1 MKVKITPYSFLLW
14 ITTIIV
20 AGTFLLFCAFL
31 EKGLEI
37 TKIQDGYLSQRI
49 VEVHLTNKLL
59 TDDER
64 DMLWE
69 GIESIPNYSFAVFM
83 KTILMTDDDEPEKND
98 AVFGAYFQKNMST
111 PPILSGR
118 FFSKKEMRSTAQV
131 AVIGE
136 KFLKDTYNKD
146 GKDFLSLRGQEFE
159 VVGKMGIGSPSTL
172 DNMIYIPLRTS
183 MELYKDWR
191 CSMTVDAKTYNGV
204 YKALSAI
211 NPVVKMPEHIIEQSK
226 KSRNTNEA
234 AKSILEGNESMD
246 NITEM
251 YLITTLNVIIVILF
265 SAFYWG
271 QRKKKFIEVG
281 HMLGFSN
288 TSIFTSLL
296 FEYLK
301 ITIPALLLV
310 FAVLAMLSPMFF
322 TYRLNILKANNIF
335 GVLSIIVIPGLL
347 VILFEML
354 CRSNKKIR
362 KGGTK

>member
-20 AGTFLLFCAFL
+20 AVTFLLFCAFL

-37 TKIQDGYLSQRI
+37 TKIQDGYLSERHRVNTI
-49 VEVHLTNKLL
+49 ERFL
-59 TDDER
+59 TDYER
-64 DMLWE
+64 DVLWE
-69 GIESIPNYSFAVFM
+69 GIEGIPNHSFAIFM
-83 KTILMTDDDEPEKND
+83 DTRGMYDDTESVKNE
-98 AVFGAYFQKNMST
+98 AVLGAYFQNNMST

-118 FFSKKEMRSTAQV
+118 FLSKEEMRSTAQV
-131 AVIGE
+131 AVIGG
-136 KFLKDTYNKD
+136 KFLNDTYNKD

-159 VVGKMGIGSPSTL
+159 VIGIMGIDSPSTL
-172 DNMIYIPLRTS
+172 DSMIYIPFRTS

-191 CSMTVDAKTYNGV
+191 CNIMVDAKTRNV
-204 YKALSAI
+204 IYKVLTAI
-211 NPVVKMPEHIIEQSK
+211 NPVVKTPEYLLENM
-226 KSRNTNEA
+226 KSPSTNEA
-234 AKSILEGNESMD
+234 AKSILKGNESMD

-281 HMLGFSN
+281 YMLGFSN
-288 TSIFTSLL
+288 TSIFRTLL

-310 FAVLAMLSPMFF
+310 FAVFTVLSPMLF
-322 TYRLNILKANNIF
+322 TYKLNILRINNIF

-347 VILFEML
+347 VILFEMF

-362 KGGTK
+362 KRGTK